1 MDTSN
6 CFRVFGAD
14 RTTLA
19 TIEDI
24 RRSLIGRERTGYD
37 WQTEFHSSL
46 SPLTEPVTFRGI
58 IRSVGVPW
66 NGCNSPGGI
75 FMFGRLAHFTY
86 SLRPSCKW
94 ASHPTA

>member
-46 SPLTEPVTFRGI
+46 SPLTEPV
-58 IRSVGVPW
+58 
-66 NGCNSPGGI
+66 
-75 FMFGRLAHFTY
+75 MF
-86 SLRPSCKW
+86 
-94 ASHPTA
+94 

>member
-46 SPLTEPVTFRGI
+46 RSPYRTRYVLRDYWVC
-58 IRSVGVPW
+58 RSSMEW
-66 NGCNSPGGI
+66 
-75 FMFGRLAHFTY
+75 LQ
-86 SLRPSCKW
+86 
-94 ASHPTA
+94 